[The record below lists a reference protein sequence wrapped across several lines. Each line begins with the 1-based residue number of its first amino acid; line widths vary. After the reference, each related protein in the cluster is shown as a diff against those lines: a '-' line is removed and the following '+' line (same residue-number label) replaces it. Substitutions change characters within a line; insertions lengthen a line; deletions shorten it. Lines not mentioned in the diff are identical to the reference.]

1 VKLTVN
7 QLSACRVC
15 GSHRLYRFLE
25 FPDAPLVDD
34 YRTEG
39 KLGTEFLYPLRVYIC
54 EHCYLVQTQ
63 HDVDVSGY
71 YRDYHYSVA
80 SSPFAQRFM
89 RGLARALFERYGLKS
104 GDSVVEV
111 GSSDGFQLQCF
122 KDLGARVFGFEPSA
136 SLAATSLARGVPV
149 AQALFLSETVQ
160 LIPADLL
167 PLKLVLLTYTFD
179 HLSDPLSFLKC
190 VREVLDPTRG
200 LLVIEVHD
208 LAKIVERREYCLFAH
223 EHPVYYSVD
232 TMCKVL
238 RRGGFKLVSANLMP
252 EQLRRANSLLVVAAP
267 EKAHYPSDVDA
278 NTELDYLSN
287 PTAYKEFAEQVERSL
302 GRFREFV
309 LTERGCGRG
318 LAGYGAG
325 GRGIMT
331 LAMSGVGN
339 EEMAYLCDVN
349 SSIHGYYTPKSH
361 LLLVDPQHLLED
373 WVDEVVVFSFGYMQ
387 EISMEL
393 SEYTARGGKLISLL
407 ELL

>member
-1 VKLTVN
+1 MKLTVN
-7 QLSACRVC
+7 QLSACRAC
-15 GSHRLYRFLE
+15 GSHKLYRFLE

-34 YRTEG
+34 YLTAGE
-39 KLGTEFLYPLRVYIC
+39 LGIEFLYPLRVYIC
-54 EHCYLVQTQ
+54 EDCYLVQTQ

-71 YRDYHYSVA
+71 YKDYHYSVA

-149 AQALFLSETVQ
+149 AQALFLPETVH

-179 HLSDPLSFLKC
+179 HLSNPLAFLNC
-190 VREVLDPTRG
+190 VREVLDPRYG

-208 LAKIVERREYCLFAH
+208 LAKIVERREYCLFEH
-223 EHPVYYSVD
+223 EHPTYWNVD
-232 TMCKVL
+232 TMRDML
-238 RRGGFKLVSANLMP
+238 LQSGFKLLNTNLMP

-267 EKAHYPSDVDA
+267 EETEYP
-278 NTELDYLSN
+278 LDTDTNSRSEYLRN
-287 PTAYKEFAEQVERSL
+287 PSTYRRFAQEVERSL

-309 LTERGCGRG
+309 LTERGCGRR

-339 EEMAYLCDVN
+339 EAMTYLCDMN
-349 SSIHGYYTPKSH
+349 ISIHGYYSPKSH
-361 LLLVDPQHLLED
+361 LLLVSPQHLLED
-373 WVDEVVVFSFGYMQ
+373 WMDEVIVFSFGYME
-387 EISMEL
+387 EITVEL
-393 SEYTARGGKLISLL
+393 SEYTAQGGKLISLL
-407 ELL
+407 KLL